1 MDFLKDTVNASSHCV
16 FSDSFISINSKQ
28 ILTANKQTNKQLV
41 DG

>member
-1 MDFLKDTVNASSHCV
+1 MDFLKDTVNASHCV